1 MESMK
6 LRLDQ
11 VKDMDIPERSTLERR
26 RAYRTLRES
35 DTNYAKSVVGSPDY
49 MAPEVLRGTEEY
61 DFTVDYW
68 SLGCML
74 YEALAGYPPFAGA
87 TVDETWHN
95 LKHWKKVLH
104 KPEYENPNYYLS
116 KRTWDL
122 IIHLV
127 AAREQRFQDFKS
139 VQGHSYFAEVNW
151 ADLKAKEPPF
161 VPELDSETDAGYF
174 DDFSNEADM
183 AKYKEVH
190 DKQTAL
196 ENMEDRKD
204 KMSKVAFVGFTF
216 KCVFHLAPYPVLVAG
231 SISEGANDWI
241 IDTKNRI
248 LITLAGMIM
257 MGMGS
262 SGLSFEEWYVKCW
275 HEEHEV
281 MAMGIIDHGCMK
293 GVFLL

>member
-1 MESMK
+1 MFASVNALHDLGYIHRDLKPENFLIDSSGHIKLTDFGLSAGKLSPDRMESMK

-26 RAYRTLRES
+26 KAYRTLRES

-49 MAPEVLRGTEEY
+49 MAPEVLRGTEQY

-127 AAREQRFQDFKS
+127 AAREHRFQDFKS
-139 VQGHSYFAEVNW
+139 VQGHSYFSEVNW
-151 ADLKAKEPPF
+151 ADLRAKEPPF

-174 DDFSNEADM
+174 DDFSSESDM

-190 DKQTAL
+190 DKQMAL
-196 ENMEDRKD
+196 ENMEERKD
-204 KMSKVAFVGFTF
+204 QMSKVAFVGFTF
-216 KCVFHLAPYPVLVAG
+216 K
-231 SISEGANDWI
+231 
-241 IDTKNRI
+241 
-248 LITLAGMIM
+248 
-257 MGMGS
+257 
-262 SGLSFEEWYVKCW
+262 
-275 HEEHEV
+275 
-281 MAMGIIDHGCMK
+281 
-293 GVFLL
+293 